1 MMSNEDKAPIHFDS
15 DEPIKTDE
23 DDNYNFSQIAEKMSS
38 TVLSHDLQ
46 KGIVIGI
53 TGPWGSGKT
62 SLFNLISR
70 RLSCI
75 KDDISANSPVIL
87 KFSPWLVGNRDTLLS
102 SFLPLLATTV
112 SKHNS
117 NKIDL
122 SSLYKYATIISTGIQ
137 NVNTFV
143 GMTTGMK
150 LPLLN
155 EALSLGD
162 DVLES
167 LYKTNDTKGL
177 DQLKDEATEALRKA
191 KVPVIVLLDDID
203 RLEPLEV
210 LNLLRL
216 VRSTARFPFVSY
228 ILTYDE
234 EKVIE
239 IINHRLGTNGLDY
252 LEKIRQIS
260 IRVPQISPILLSKKL
275 HALIHNLVVSSEKY
289 VDLSKSELKS
299 TILSLSN
306 FEMLKLPRDV
316 SRFYNEFLLLW
327 LMNNAN
333 VNPVDLIQITALQVK
348 HKNLYKWIRNYMI
361 DYYTITKDIG
371 YVDPSIIEAARAKC
385 VKTLYSACE
394 EDSIDTNM
402 VSGLLEN
409 LIPGF
414 ANAIA
419 LGTDPQTDS
428 SKSSI
433 ECFNKCQLKELESF
447 RKERRLASEEHW
459 RYYFSY
465 YDGISYFTDSEVTAF
480 LKTTENT
487 PDLALKEFHLYG
499 ETLNPDGE
507 NRAGILID
515 ELLNTEH
522 LNVVS
527 IKQKTGLLELLSNSI
542 DSVGETLANE
552 PYEKRSLFIKAMNLA
567 IEVLRNLPSKERL
580 KTVLTLIDH
589 GASESWI
596 SFLFHRIVILRERVI
611 DEYNLDPKGWFS
623 DSDFN
628 EIKKVSL
635 SRIRELTKNRDLVF
649 KMHEPKWFFYLWL
662 DLCKEWKDGSE
673 FDKLQKWVE
682 ASTED
687 DEYFIKFLR
696 IFVKPPVSRVSG
708 QLEAIEFAD
717 VKKFLDLEATVER
730 LKKIVAEGQSLDI
743 DAQKILDDY
752 NSWSLHA

>member
-1 MMSNEDKAPIHFDS
+1 MMSNEDKVPIHFDS
-15 DEPIKTDE
+15 DEPIETDE

-38 TVLSHDLQ
+38 TFLSHDLQ

-62 SLFNLISR
+62 SLLNLISR
-70 RLSCI
+70 RLSCV
-75 KDDISANSPVIL
+75 KDDKSANSPVIL
-87 KFSPWLVGNRDTLLS
+87 KFSTWLVGNRDTLLS

-137 NVNTFV
+137 NVNSFV

-155 EALSLGD
+155 EMLNLGD

-239 IINHRLGTNGLDY
+239 IIKQRLGTNGADY

-260 IRVPQISPILLSKKL
+260 IRVPHISPILLSNNL
-275 HALIHNLVVSSEKY
+275 HAHILNLVASSEKHL
-289 VDLSKSELKS
+289 DLSMNELKS

-306 FEMLKLPRDV
+306 FQVLKLPRDV
-316 SRFYNEFLLLW
+316 SRIYNEFLLLW

-348 HKNLYKWIRNYMI
+348 HKNLYKWIWNYMI

-371 YVDPSIIEAARAKC
+371 YDDPSVMEVARAKC
-385 VKTLYSACE
+385 VKTLYSSCKE
-394 EDSIDTNM
+394 ESLGTNM

-414 ANAIA
+414 SNAIV
-419 LGTDPQTDS
+419 LDSDPQTDS

-433 ECFNKCQLKELESF
+433 GCYEKCSSENLKSF

-465 YDGISYFTDSEVTAF
+465 YDGISYFTELEVTGFIANV
-480 LKTTENT
+480 ENE
-487 PDLALKEFHLYG
+487 PRLALEEFYVYGKELNLYG
-499 ETLNPDGE
+499 ES
-507 NRAGILID
+507 RAGILID
-515 ELLNTEH
+515 ELIKTIH
-522 LNVVS
+522 LNVAS
-527 IKQKTGLLELLSNSI
+527 LTQKTGLLELMSNSI
-542 DSVGETLANE
+542 DLVGETLDNE

-567 IEVLRNLPSKERL
+567 IEILRNLPSKERL
-580 KTVLTLIDH
+580 KTLLTIIDN
-589 GASESWI
+589 GDSESWI

-611 DEYNLDPKGWFS
+611 DEYNLDTKGWLS
-623 DSDFN
+623 DSDIN
-628 EIKKVSL
+628 EIKKISL

-649 KMHEPKWFFYLWL
+649 KMHEPKWFFYYWL

-673 FDKLQKWVE
+673 LEKLRKWVE
-682 ASTED
+682 ASTD
-687 DEYFIKFLR
+687 ADEYFIKFLR
-696 IFVKPPVSRVSG
+696 IFVKPPVSRVRG

-717 VKKFLDLEATVER
+717 VKKFLDLEATIER

-743 DAQKILDDY
+743 VAKKILDDY
-752 NSWSLHA
+752 DS

>member
-1 MMSNEDKAPIHFDS
+1 MMSNEDKAIIRFDS
-15 DEPIKTDE
+15 DEPIETDE

-38 TVLSHDLQ
+38 TFLSHDLQ

-62 SLFNLISR
+62 SLLNLISS
-70 RLSCI
+70 RLSCL
-75 KDDISANSPVIL
+75 KDDKSANSPVIL

-112 SKHNS
+112 SKYNS
-117 NKIDL
+117 NKVDL

-137 NVNTFV
+137 NVNSFV
-143 GMTTGMK
+143 GMTTGVK

-155 EALSLGD
+155 EALSLGE

-167 LYKTNDTKGL
+167 LYKSNDTKGL
-177 DQLKDEATEALRKA
+177 DQLKDEATKALRKA

-216 VRSTARFPFVSY
+216 VRSTAQFPFVSY

-234 EKVIE
+234 KKVIE
-239 IINHRLGTNGLDY
+239 IINHRLGTSGSDY

-275 HALIHNLVVSSEKY
+275 HALVQNLVVSSEKY
-289 VDLSKSELKS
+289 VDPSKSELKS

-316 SRFYNEFLLLW
+316 SRIYNEFLLLW
-327 LMNNAN
+327 LMNHTN

-348 HKNLYKWIRNYMI
+348 HKNLYEWIRNYMI
-361 DYYTITKDIG
+361 DYYTMTKDIG
-371 YVDPSIIEAARAKC
+371 YVDPSIIEETKAKYI
-385 VKTLYSACE
+385 KDFSSACKN
-394 EDSIDTNM
+394 DNLNI
-402 VSGLLEN
+402 N
-409 LIPGF
+409 LISTIFEKLLPGF
-414 ANAIA
+414 ANAIP
-419 LGTDPQTDS
+419 LDSDPQTDA

-433 ECFNKCQLKELESF
+433 ECFEKCSSVDLDYF
-447 RKERRLASEEHW
+447 RKSQRLASKEYW

-515 ELLNTEH
+515 ELINTKR

-552 PYEKRSLFIKAMNLA
+552 PYEKRSLFIKAMNLS

-580 KTVLTLIDH
+580 KTALTLIVH

-611 DEYNLDPKGWFS
+611 DEYNLDTKGWFS
-623 DSDFN
+623 DSDIN
-628 EIKKVSL
+628 EIKNISL

-687 DEYFIKFLR
+687 NEYFIKFLR

-717 VKKFLDLEATVER
+717 VKKFIDLAATVER
-730 LKKIVAEGQSLDI
+730 LKKIVAEGQSLGI
-743 DAQKILDDY
+743 EAQKILDDY
-752 NSWSLHA
+752 NSWSSHA

>member
-15 DEPIKTDE
+15 DEPIETDE
-23 DDNYNFSQIAEKMSS
+23 DGNYNFSQIAEKMSS
-38 TVLSHDLQ
+38 TFLSHDLQ

-62 SLFNLISR
+62 SLLNLISR
-70 RLSCI
+70 RLSCV
-75 KDDISANSPVIL
+75 KDDKSANSPVIL
-87 KFSPWLVGNRDTLLS
+87 KFSTWLVGNRDTLLS

-137 NVNTFV
+137 NVNSFV

-155 EALSLGD
+155 EMLNLGD

-239 IINHRLGTNGLDY
+239 IIKQRLGTNGSDY

-260 IRVPQISPILLSKKL
+260 IRVPQISPILLSNKL
-275 HALIHNLVVSSEKY
+275 HALILNLVASSEKHL
-289 VDLSKSELKS
+289 DLSRNELKS

-306 FEMLKLPRDV
+306 FDVLKLPRDV
-316 SRFYNEFLLLW
+316 SRIYNEFLLLW
-327 LMNNAN
+327 LMNNTN
-333 VNPVDLIQITALQVK
+333 VNPADLIQITALQVK

-361 DYYTITKDIG
+361 EYYTITKDIG
-371 YVDPSIIEAARAKC
+371 YVDPSIIEAAKAKC

-414 ANAIA
+414 TNAIA
-419 LGTDPQTDS
+419 LDSDLQTDV

-433 ECFNKCQLKELESF
+433 ECFEKCQLKELESF

-465 YDGISYFTDSEVTAF
+465 YDGISYFTELEVTTF
-480 LKTTENT
+480 LAKVEKE
-487 PDLALKEFHLYG
+487 PRLALEEFCLYGKEF
-499 ETLNPDGE
+499 NPYGE

-515 ELLNTEH
+515 ELINIVL

-527 IKQKTGLLELLSNSI
+527 IKQKTGLLKLLSNSI
-542 DSVGETLANE
+542 DTVGETLTNE
-552 PYEKRSLFIKAMNLA
+552 PYEKRSLFIKATNLA
-567 IEVLRNLPSKERL
+567 IEVLRNLPCKERL

-596 SFLFHRIVILRERVI
+596 SFLFH
-611 DEYNLDPKGWFS
+611 
-623 DSDFN
+623 
-628 EIKKVSL
+628 
-635 SRIRELTKNRDLVF
+635 
-649 KMHEPKWFFYLWL
+649 
-662 DLCKEWKDGSE
+662 
-673 FDKLQKWVE
+673 
-682 ASTED
+682 
-687 DEYFIKFLR
+687 
-696 IFVKPPVSRVSG
+696 
-708 QLEAIEFAD
+708 
-717 VKKFLDLEATVER
+717 
-730 LKKIVAEGQSLDI
+730 
-743 DAQKILDDY
+743 
-752 NSWSLHA
+752 